1 MSVPKV
7 SGIAQILDG
16 FAPRKL
22 AESWD
27 NVGLLLGDGSR
38 KVNSIMVCLDTPEWV
53 VEEAINKKVDMLI
66 CHHPLIFNPLKRIT
80 NDDPIGRKIMKL
92 IKNNIAVYA
101 MHTNFDSTIGGMND
115 ALMERLGFGKSEIL
129 DPRALEKLF
138 KLIVFIPK
146 EHEQSVAAAI
156 FEAGAGNIGNY
167 RDCGFGTDGT
177 GFFTPNE
184 SADPF
189 IGKANQKEIVEEI
202 RFETIVPGNLLGKV
216 IKSMLTAHPYEEVAY
231 DIIPLEN
238 KLENYGLGRIGELE
252 EPVTLQVYAESVKN
266 LLGIKSLKIIGNGE
280 KTIKKVAVIGGA
292 GSSYWQKAKSKGAD
306 VLITGD
312 ISYHTQVDA
321 LEGGIALI
329 DGGHFGTEKIIMS
342 FMTKKLRELLR
353 EKGYKDVLI
362 EASLENNEIE
372 KTM

>member
-7 SGIAQILDG
+7 GGIAQILDG

-53 VEEAINKKVDMLI
+53 VEEAINKKVDMII
-66 CHHPLIFNPLKRIT
+66 CHHPLIFSPLKRIT

-101 MHTNFDSTIGGMND
+101 MHTNFDNTIGGMND
-115 ALMERLGFGKSEIL
+115 ILMERLGFNKSEIL
-129 DPRALEKLF
+129 DT
-138 KLIVFIPK
+138 
-146 EHEQSVAAAI
+146 
-156 FEAGAGNIGNY
+156 
-167 RDCGFGTDGT
+167 RD
-177 GFFTPNE
+177 
-184 SADPF
+184 
-189 IGKANQKEIVEEI
+189 
-202 RFETIVPGNLLGKV
+202 
-216 IKSMLTAHPYEEVAY
+216 
-231 DIIPLEN
+231 LEN

-252 EPVTLQVYAESVKN
+252 EAVTLHVYAGRVKN

-280 KTIKKVAVIGGA
+280 KIIKNVAVIGGA

-342 FMTKKLRELLR
+342 SMAGKLKELLR

-362 EASLENNEIE
+362 LASLENNEIE
-372 KTM
+372 TTM

>member
-1 MSVPKV
+1 MAVPKV
-7 SGIAQILDG
+7 NGIAQILDG

-53 VEEAINKKVDMLI
+53 VEEAINKKVDMII
-66 CHHPLIFNPLKRIT
+66 CHHPLIFNPIKRIT
-80 NDDPIGRKIMKL
+80 NDNPIGRKIIKL

-101 MHTNFDSTIGGMND
+101 MHTNFDCTIGGMND
-115 ALMERLGFGKSEIL
+115 MLMERLGFDKSEIL
-129 DPRALEKLF
+129 DPRTPEKA
-138 KLIVFIPK
+138 
-146 EHEQSVAAAI
+146 Q
-156 FEAGAGNIGNY
+156 
-167 RDCGFGTDGT
+167 
-177 GFFTPNE
+177 
-184 SADPF
+184 
-189 IGKANQKEIVEEI
+189 
-202 RFETIVPGNLLGKV
+202 
-216 IKSMLTAHPYEEVAY
+216 PYEEVAY
-231 DIIPLEN
+231 DIIALEN

-252 EPVTLQVYAESVKN
+252 DAVTLQEYAEQVKN

-280 KTIKKVAVIGGA
+280 KIIKKVAVIGGA

-321 LEGGIALI
+321 LEGGMALI
-329 DGGHFGTEKIIMS
+329 DGGHFGTEKVIMS
-342 FMTKKLRELLR
+342 FMTEKLRDLLR

-362 EASLENNEIE
+362 EESIENDEIE
-372 KTM
+372 TTM

>member
-7 SGIAQILDG
+7 GGIAQILDG

-53 VEEAINKKVDMLI
+53 VEEAINKKVDMII

-92 IKNNIAVYA
+92 IKNNISVYA

-115 ALMERLGFGKSEIL
+115 ILMERLGFGNSEIL
-129 DPRALEKLF
+129 DPR
-138 KLIVFIPK
+138 
-146 EHEQSVAAAI
+146 
-156 FEAGAGNIGNY
+156 
-167 RDCGFGTDGT
+167 
-177 GFFTPNE
+177 
-184 SADPF
+184 
-189 IGKANQKEIVEEI
+189 
-202 RFETIVPGNLLGKV
+202 
-216 IKSMLTAHPYEEVAY
+216 AHPYEEVAY

-238 KLENYGLGRIGELE
+238 KFENYGLGRIGELDE
-252 EPVTLQVYAESVKN
+252 AVTLQVYAERVKN

-280 KTIKKVAVIGGA
+280 KIIKKVAVIGGA
-292 GSSYWQKAKSKGAD
+292 GSSYWQKAKIKGAD

-329 DGGHFGTEKIIMS
+329 DGGHFGTEKVIMS
-342 FMTKKLRELLR
+342 FMTEKLRDLLK
-353 EKGYKDVLI
+353 EKGYKDLLI
-362 EASLENNEIE
+362 EASIENNEIE
-372 KTM
+372 TTM